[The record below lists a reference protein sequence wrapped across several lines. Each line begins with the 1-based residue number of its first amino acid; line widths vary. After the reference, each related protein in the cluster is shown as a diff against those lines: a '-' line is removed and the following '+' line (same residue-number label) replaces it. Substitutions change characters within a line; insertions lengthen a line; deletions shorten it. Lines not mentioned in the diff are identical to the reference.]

1 MVTLEDAILSINP
14 KAEFEYDDIDTIIWR
29 RKTKPIDKDEI
40 LQKYKELKDL
50 ELERIA
56 FEKANKLTFFGKILN
71 NVYENRTLLFK
82 YRQALATSS
91 IVISLI
97 FVLTNNFHKV
107 RYTIVTDPYG
117 TEFVYDR
124 FTGKLKKK
132 ITYWVRVAFFS
143 DSGEKNEKTQ

>member
-1 MVTLEDAILSINP
+1 MITLSDAILAINP
-14 KAEFEYDDIDTIIWR
+14 DAEFDYDDIDNIFWR
-29 RKTKPIDKDEI
+29 KKTKPISKDEI
-40 LQKYKELKDL
+40 LQKYRELKDI
-50 ELERIA
+50 ELEKAA
-56 FEKANKLTFFGKILN
+56 FEKANQLTIFGKILN
-71 NVYENRTLLFK
+71 NAYKNRILLFK

-91 IVISLI
+91 ILISLI

-132 ITYWVRVAFFS
+132 ITY
-143 DSGEKNEKTQ
+143 

>member
-1 MVTLEDAILSINP
+1 MVTLEDAILSINH

-56 FEKANKLTFFGKILN
+56 FEKANKLSIFGQILKSADENKIVL
-71 NVYENRTLLFK
+71 YR

-107 RYTIVTDPYG
+107 RYTILTDPYG

-132 ITYWVRVAFFS
+132 IKY
-143 DSGEKNEKTQ
+143 

>member
-1 MVTLEDAILSINP
+1 MMIL
-14 KAEFEYDDIDTIIWR
+14 IIYFGEK
-29 RKTKPIDKDEI
+29 KTKPISKDLI
-40 LQKYKELKDL
+40 LQKYRELKDI
-50 ELERIA
+50 ELEKAA
-56 FEKANKLTFFGKILN
+56 FEKANQLSIYGKALN
-71 NVYENRTLLFK
+71 NVYKNRILLFK

-132 ITYWVRVAFFS
+132 ITY
-143 DSGEKNEKTQ
+143 

>member
-1 MVTLEDAILSINP
+1 MVTLSDAILAINP
-14 KAEFEYDDIDTIIWR
+14 DAQFEYEDIDNIFWLK
-29 RKTKPIDKDEI
+29 KTKPISKDVI
-40 LQKYKELKDL
+40 LQKYRELKDI
-50 ELERIA
+50 ELEKTA
-56 FEKANKLTFFGKILN
+56 FEKANQLTFFGKILN
-71 NVYENRTLLFK
+71 NAYENRILLFK

-132 ITYWVRVAFFS
+132 IIY
-143 DSGEKNEKTQ
+143 

>member
-1 MVTLEDAILSINP
+1 ME
-14 KAEFEYDDIDTIIWR
+14 K
-29 RKTKPIDKDEI
+29 KTKPISKDEI
-40 LQKYKELKDL
+40 LKKYRELKDI
-50 ELERIA
+50 ELEKTA
-56 FEKANKLTFFGKILN
+56 FEKANKLSAFGKIIKKADDN
-71 NVYENRTLLFK
+71 KILFYK

-97 FVLTNNFHKV
+97 FVLTQNFHKV

-132 ITYWVRVAFFS
+132 ITY
-143 DSGEKNEKTQ
+143 

>member
-1 MVTLEDAILSINP
+1 MITLSDAILAINP
-14 KAEFEYDDIDTIIWR
+14 DAEFEYDDIDNIFWR
-29 RKTKPIDKDEI
+29 KKTKPISKDEI
-40 LQKYKELKDL
+40 LQKYRELKDIENEKL
-50 ELERIA
+50 A
-56 FEKANKLTFFGKILN
+56 FEKANQLTFFGNILN
-71 NVYENRTLLFK
+71 KAYENRIVLFK

-91 IVISLI
+91 IIISLI

-132 ITYWVRVAFFS
+132 ITY
-143 DSGEKNEKTQ
+143 

>member
-1 MVTLEDAILSINP
+1 MSYKLITYIFMGIFVASCATP
-14 KAEFEYDDIDTIIWR
+14 KAIDIQQANDDIMSCN
-29 RKTKPIDKDEI
+29 
-40 LQKYKELKDL
+40 ELRL
-50 ELERIA
+50 A
-56 FEKANKLTFFGKILN
+56 FEKANQLTIFGKVLN
-71 NVYENRTLLFK
+71 NVYNNRILLFK

-107 RYTIVTDPYG
+107 RYTILTDPYG

-132 ITYWVRVAFFS
+132 
-143 DSGEKNEKTQ
+143 

>member
-1 MVTLEDAILSINP
+1 MVTLSDAILAINP
-14 KAEFEYDDIDTIIWR
+14 DAQFEYEDIDNIFWLK
-29 RKTKPIDKDEI
+29 KTKPISKDVI
-40 LQKYKELKDL
+40 LQKYRELKDI
-50 ELERIA
+50 ELEKTA
-56 FEKANKLTFFGKILN
+56 FEKANQLTFFGKILN
-71 NVYENRTLLFK
+71 NAYENRILLFK

-124 FTGKLKKK
+124 FTGQLKKK
-132 ITYWVRVAFFS
+132 IIY
-143 DSGEKNEKTQ
+143 

>member
-1 MVTLEDAILSINP
+1 MVTISDAILAINP
-14 KAEFEYDDIDTIIWR
+14 DAEFEYDDIDNIFWR
-29 RKTKPIDKDEI
+29 KKTKPISKDVI
-40 LQKYKELKDL
+40 LQKYRELKDI
-50 ELERIA
+50 ELEKEA
-56 FEKANKLTFFGKILN
+56 FEKANKLSFLGNIFNKAYG
-71 NVYENRTLLFK
+71 NRILLFK

-97 FVLTNNFHKV
+97 FVLTKDFHKV

-132 ITYWVRVAFFS
+132 IVY
-143 DSGEKNEKTQ
+143 

>member
-1 MVTLEDAILSINP
+1 MITLSDAILAINP
-14 KAEFEYDDIDTIIWR
+14 DAEFDYDDIDNIFWR
-29 RKTKPIDKDEI
+29 KKTKPISKDEI
-40 LQKYKELKDL
+40 LQKYRELKDI
-50 ELERIA
+50 ELEKQA
-56 FEKANKLTFFGKILN
+56 YEKANELTFLGKIIN
-71 NVYENRTLLFK
+71 SAYENRILLFK

-132 ITYWVRVAFFS
+132 ITY
-143 DSGEKNEKTQ
+143 

>member
-1 MVTLEDAILSINP
+1 MVTLSDAILAINP
-14 KAEFEYDDIDTIIWR
+14 DAEFDYDDIDNIFWR
-29 RKTKPIDKDEI
+29 KKTKPISKDEI
-40 LQKYKELKDL
+40 LKKYRELKDI
-50 ELERIA
+50 ELEKAA
-56 FEKANKLTFFGKILN
+56 FEKANKLSAFGKIIKKADDN
-71 NVYENRTLLFK
+71 KILFYK

-97 FVLTNNFHKV
+97 FVLTQNFHKV

-132 ITYWVRVAFFS
+132 ITY
-143 DSGEKNEKTQ
+143 